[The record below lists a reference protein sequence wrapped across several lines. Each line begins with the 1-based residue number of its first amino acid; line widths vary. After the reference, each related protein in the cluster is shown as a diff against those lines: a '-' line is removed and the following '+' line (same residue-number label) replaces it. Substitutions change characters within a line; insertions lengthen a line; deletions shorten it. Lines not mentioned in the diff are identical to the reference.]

1 MDDEVKGTPLKP
13 SKIREF
19 YVGEERTKVVG
30 RVMDTP
36 PGVPISLDKDS
47 HAFFLTDYCVKTQE
61 EVDRILKQVGDIYS
75 RYYAKEEL
83 KKHGIDPNVI

>member
-1 MDDEVKGTPLKP
+1 MDEVKGTPLP
-13 SKIREF
+13 EGKIREF

-36 PGVPISLDKDS
+36 PGIPISFDKDS
-47 HAFFLTDYCVKTQE
+47 HAYFFTDYCVKTQE

-83 KKHGIDPNVI
+83 KKHNIDPNVI

>member
-1 MDDEVKGTPLKP
+1 MDEVKGTPLQP
-13 SKIREF
+13 GKIKEF
-19 YVGEERTKVVG
+19 YIGEDRVKVVG

-36 PGVPISLDKDS
+36 PGVAISLDKDS
-47 HAFFLTDYCVKTQE
+47 HAYFFTDYCVKTQE
-61 EVDRILKQVGDIYS
+61 EVDRILNQVGAIYS